1 MSAYELK
8 LHVGKDSFGGV
19 HTHISVRDPFWP
31 EKETLA
37 ISPDCVSEVE
47 INYEI
52 DRLKKALDE
61 AGKAAKRHFAAV
73 RRERQT
79 ATS

>member
-8 LHVGKDSFGGV
+8 LKVGKDSFSGIHAHV
-19 HTHISVRDPFWP
+19 SVRDPLWP
-31 EKETLA
+31 ENETLA
-37 ISPDCVSEVE
+37 ISPDCVSEGE

-61 AGKAAKRHFAAV
+61 AGKAAKRQFSAE
-73 RRERQT
+73 RRERLKAKT
-79 ATS
+79 